1 MSWSRTYLMC
11 MSLCVWERERE
22 REREHFLCV
31 CVRSCRV
38 VIYIP
43 THNDPPP
50 PQLTDPHSTTLPQSD
65 LFCLFF
71 SLPLQTKMANTHFAD
86 WSYPSPAVVTSFFI
100 LFFFFYF
107 TSGFL
112 TQVLKKLK
120 QEIFS
125 RFILDG
131 TGDSSSPSTPNPP
144 SVWFKSQPV
153 DFITILLLYHW
164 SVERHQW
171 LFTRKPMEIRKT
183 KNQLN
188 IFLLLTFW
196 NPNPVFE
203 FLGGNNKILHFFSP
217 PSPVVL

>member
-1 MSWSRTYLMC
+1 M
-11 MSLCVWERERE
+11 
-22 REREHFLCV
+22 
-31 CVRSCRV
+31 CVRALVSGSNLYTDTQRPS
-38 VIYIP
+38 P
-43 THNDPPP
+43 TPVNWPAFDDSTSIGFVLFVFFPPASNKNGEH
-50 PQLTDPHSTTLPQSD
+50 T
-65 LFCLFF
+65 FCGLI
-71 SLPLQTKMANTHFAD
+71 LPLPRCCYK
-86 WSYPSPAVVTSFFI
+86 FFY
-100 LFFFFYF
+100 FVFFFYF